1 MVLPTLVAPK
11 PNFGLAADSGFQALH
26 EIGRELPIGN
36 FARGAAHQFKSGFIV
51 AATFPLHIKV
61 DESGVE
67 FFANSLRTCEAGGVL
82 MEKIYPFMDVNGL
95 GALIRD
101 KAANH
106 LFPFRLEAKNLA
118 QNEVLINVVRTKMA
132 AKLQKEFVEE
142 VITDG
147 FVKLARINAFTK
159 PDTEGRNPFPVA
171 IMAEINEDKVVVA
184 EEGFHLGD
192 IGENHEP
199 AYLAHRHGIELE
211 RFKNI
216 VAEIMVETVDD
227 AVSLRW
233 RLLGKGACNIAAH
246 HAKAVAHYIANE
258 KK

>member
-1 MVLPTLVAPK
+1 M
-11 PNFGLAADSGFQALH
+11 H

-36 FARGAAHQFKSGFIV
+36 FARGVAHQFKGSFIV
-51 AATFPLHIKV
+51 AATFPLYIKV
-61 DESGVE
+61 DESGIE
-67 FFANSLRTCEAGGVL
+67 FFANSLRTCEARCVL
-82 MEKIYPFMDVNGL
+82 MEKIYPFMDVDGL
-95 GALIRD
+95 GTLIGD

-106 LFPFRLEAKNLA
+106 LFPFRFEAKNLA
-118 QNEVLINVVRTKMA
+118 QNEVLINVVRTEMA

-147 FVKLARINAFTK
+147 FVKLARINALTK

-184 EEGFHLGD
+184 EEGFHLGN
-192 IGENHEP
+192 IGENHAP

-216 VAEIMVETVDD
+216 VAEIMVETIDE

-233 RLLGKGACNIAAH
+233 RLLGKGACNIATH
-246 HAKAVAHYIANE
+246 HSKAVAHHIANE

>member
-1 MVLPTLVAPK
+1 M
-11 PNFGLAADSGFQALH
+11 H

-36 FARGAAHQFKSGFIV
+36 FARGAAHQLKGGFIV
-51 AATFPLHIKV
+51 AATFPLYIKV
-61 DESGVE
+61 DESGIE

-82 MEKIYPFMDVNGL
+82 MEKIYPFVDVDGL
-95 GALIRD
+95 GTLIGD
-101 KAANH
+101 KATNH
-106 LFPFRLEAKNLA
+106 LFLFRFEAKNLA
-118 QNEVLINVVRTKMA
+118 QNEVLINVVRTEMA
-132 AKLQKEFVEE
+132 AELQKELVEE

-159 PDTEGRNPFPVA
+159 PDTEGRTPFPVA
-171 IMAEINEDKVVVA
+171 KMPEINEDKIIVA
-184 EEGFHLGD
+184 EEGFHLGN
-192 IGENHEP
+192 IGENHAP
-199 AYLAHRHGIELE
+199 AYLAHRHRIELE

-246 HAKAVAHYIANE
+246 HAKAVAHHIANE
-258 KK
+258 IK

>member
-1 MVLPTLVAPK
+1 M
-11 PNFGLAADSGFQALH
+11 H

-36 FARGAAHQFKSGFIV
+36 FARGVAHQFKGSFIV
-51 AATFPLHIKV
+51 AATFPLYIKV
-61 DESGVE
+61 DKGGIE

-82 MEKIYPFMDVNGL
+82 MEKIYPFMDVDGL
-95 GALIRD
+95 GTLIGD

-106 LFPFRLEAKNLA
+106 LFSFRLEAENLA
-118 QNEVLINVVRTKMA
+118 QNEVLINVVRTEMA

-147 FVKLARINAFTK
+147 FVKLAGINAFTK

-171 IMAEINEDKVVVA
+171 IMAEINEDKIMVA

-192 IGENHEP
+192 IGENHAP

-216 VAEIMVETVDD
+216 VAEIMVETIDE

-246 HAKAVAHYIANE
+246 HRKAVAHYIANE

>member
-1 MVLPTLVAPK
+1 M
-11 PNFGLAADSGFQALH
+11 H

-51 AATFPLHIKV
+51 ASTFPLYIKV
-61 DESGVE
+61 DESGIE
-67 FFANSLRTCEAGGVL
+67 FFTNSFRTCEAGRVL
-82 MEKIYPFMDVNGL
+82 MEKIYPFMDVDGF
-95 GALIRD
+95 GTLIRD

-106 LFPFRLEAKNLA
+106 LFPFRLEAENLA
-118 QNEVLINVVRTKMA
+118 QNEVLINVVRTEMA
-132 AKLQKEFVEE
+132 AKLQKELVEE
-142 VITDG
+142 VITDR
-147 FVKLARINAFTK
+147 FVKLAGINAFTK
-159 PDTEGRNPFPVA
+159 PDTEGRDPFPVA
-171 IMAEINEDKVVVA
+171 IMAEINEDKIMVA

-192 IGENHEP
+192 IGENHAP
-199 AYLAHRHGIELE
+199 AYLAHRHRIELE

-216 VAEIMVETVDD
+216 VAEIMIETIDE

-246 HAKAVAHYIANE
+246 HSKAVAHYIANE

>member
-1 MVLPTLVAPK
+1 M
-11 PNFGLAADSGFQALH
+11 H
-26 EIGRELPIGN
+26 EIGRELPIGD
-36 FARGAAHQFKSGFIV
+36 FVGVVAHQFKSGFIV
-51 AATFPLHIKV
+51 ASTFPLYIKV
-61 DESGVE
+61 DESGIE
-67 FFANSLRTCEAGGVL
+67 FFANSLRTCEARGVL
-82 MEKIYPFMDVNGL
+82 MEKIYPFMDVDGL
-95 GALIRD
+95 GTLIGD

-106 LFPFRLEAKNLA
+106 LFPFRFEAKNLA
-118 QNEVLINVVRTKMA
+118 QNEVLINVVRTEMA

-147 FVKLARINAFTK
+147 FVKLAGINAFTK
-159 PDTEGRNPFPVA
+159 PDTKRRDPFPVA

-192 IGENHEP
+192 IGENHAP

-216 VAEIMVETVDD
+216 VAEIMVETIDE

-246 HAKAVAHYIANE
+246 HSKAVAHYIANE

>member
-1 MVLPTLVAPK
+1 M
-11 PNFGLAADSGFQALH
+11 
-26 EIGRELPIGN
+26 
-36 FARGAAHQFKSGFIV
+36 
-51 AATFPLHIKV
+51 AATFPLYIEV
-61 DESGVE
+61 DESGIE
-67 FFANSLRTCEAGGVL
+67 FFANSFRTCEARGVL
-82 MEKIYPFMDVNGL
+82 MEKIHPFMDIDGL
-95 GALIRD
+95 GTLIGD

-106 LFPFRLEAKNLA
+106 LFPFRFEAKNLA

-132 AKLQKEFVEE
+132 AELQKEFVEE

-147 FVKLARINAFTK
+147 FVKLAGINALTK

-171 IMAEINEDKVVVA
+171 IMAEINEDKIMVA
-184 EEGFHLGD
+184 EEGFHLGN
-192 IGENHEP
+192 IGENHAP

-233 RLLGKGACNIAAH
+233 RLLGKGAYNIATH
-246 HAKAVAHYIANE
+246 HSKAVAHHIANE

>member
-1 MVLPTLVAPK
+1 MHK
-11 PNFGLAADSGFQALH
+11 
-26 EIGRELPIGN
+26 IGRELPIGN
-36 FARGAAHQFKSGFIV
+36 FARGVAHQFKGSFIV
-51 AATFPLHIKV
+51 AATFPLYIKV
-61 DESGVE
+61 DESGIE
-67 FFANSLRTCEAGGVL
+67 FFANSLRTCEARGVL
-82 MEKIYPFMDVNGL
+82 MEKIYPFMDVDGL
-95 GALIRD
+95 GTLIRD

-106 LFPFRLEAKNLA
+106 LFPFRFEAKNLA
-118 QNEVLINVVRTKMA
+118 QNEVLINVVRTEMA

-147 FVKLARINAFTK
+147 FVKLAGINAFTK

-192 IGENHEP
+192 IGENHAL

-211 RFKNI
+211 RFKNV
-216 VAEIMVETVDD
+216 VAEIMVETIDD

-233 RLLGKGACNIAAH
+233 RLLRKGACNIAAH
-246 HAKAVAHYIANE
+246 HSKAVAHYIANE